1 LKHGA
6 KKIPPQPPTPCFVGS
21 GPLYKVGEDA
31 LRAERDL
38 FSFVSGEGRNV
49 GFMMNN
55 KIVQSERSEQIS
67 HFAKGERLA
76 C

>member
-1 LKHGA
+1 
-6 KKIPPQPPTPCFVGS
+6 
-21 GPLYKVGEDA
+21 VGEDA

-38 FSFVSGEGRNV
+38 FSFVSGEGKNV

-55 KIVQSERSEQIS
+55 KIVQCERSEQNS
-67 HFAKGERLA
+67 HFVKGERLA